1 MEEFFQILE
10 NTWTENPSAPEP
22 ASASAADAP
31 SPEASVDPYGSEGK
45 TATREPS
52 DPPDDSQES
61 VAGTVLDSP
70 TTNSSTT
77 AGGGVTQQSPM
88 TTPSPRAR
96 LPSPTNTSSMPPPP
110 VPEKKRLTACASTPD
125 PFAPGLSEEETERRV
140 RARVEALR
148 FFGSQTVFASCFL
161 FCGLPPTL
169 R

>member
-96 LPSPTNTSSMPPPP
+96 LPSPTSSMPPPP